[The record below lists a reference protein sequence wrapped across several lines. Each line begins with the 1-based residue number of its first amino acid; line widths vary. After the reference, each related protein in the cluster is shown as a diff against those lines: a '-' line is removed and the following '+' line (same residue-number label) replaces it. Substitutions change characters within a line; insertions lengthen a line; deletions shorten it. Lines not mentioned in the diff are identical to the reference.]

1 MRLGGK
7 SRDGRR
13 KGAKASTKW
22 TGQRRAATGRSVFQE
37 EAGTGLL
44 GAKWQG
50 QGTTAQINLKKA
62 IIAE

>member
-13 KGAKASTKW
+13 KGAKASKW
-22 TGQRRAATGRSVFQE
+22 TRQRRAATGRSVFQE

-44 GAKWQG
+44 GATWQG